1 MFSPSS
7 DSSPTHIVFRVVYG
21 SQVIM
26 MFDAM
31 SMDDEDHMKIQ
42 GKLQAQLNLGIPE
55 ISGSADVDAKISKED
70 KDFCRRIAMKFYGD
84 GIKME
89 SNPTSFEEAQTVYR
103 NLPLLCGKKGA
114 PQSVWLYP
122 LCNLQPSA
130 PRLVREPNSSAALVV
145 HKIIDDI
152 QDLTVRSS
160 DALKNIQVKSLHDQ
174 LFQFQ
179 KWLGNKKSELM
190 SQVAV
195 LLPREHKGEQC
206 IEDFI
211 KKFRKTFCYDDLST
225 WLKQKEEEVTILL
238 SFLNVLPHDKVQSA
252 FQDGDLVSCYARS
265 TSLLYIE
272 FNVDRKDPFLESL
285 LEGGEVIQAEKSP
298 WFRDL
303 QKVKDMKSAT
313 DTFRCISLF
322 MKEDAISF
330 AVTTNFAIGAGSATP
345 GAIACI
351 KEFGVDEQ
359 SLTSKEGRL
368 LAIRLSLTR

>member
-1 MFSPSS
+1 M
-7 DSSPTHIVFRVVYG
+7 
-21 SQVIM
+21 
-26 MFDAM
+26 
-31 SMDDEDHMKIQ
+31 
-42 GKLQAQLNLGIPE
+42 
-55 ISGSADVDAKISKED
+55 
-70 KDFCRRIAMKFYGD
+70 
-84 GIKME
+84 
-89 SNPTSFEEAQTVYR
+89 
-103 NLPLLCGKKGA
+103 
-114 PQSVWLYP
+114 
-122 LCNLQPSA
+122 
-130 PRLVREPNSSAALVV
+130 
-145 HKIIDDI
+145 
-152 QDLTVRSS
+152 
-160 DALKNIQVKSLHDQ
+160 
-174 LFQFQ
+174 
-179 KWLGNKKSELM
+179 
-190 SQVAV
+190 
-195 LLPREHKGEQC
+195 
-206 IEDFI
+206 
-211 KKFRKTFCYDDLST
+211 
-225 WLKQKEEEVTILL
+225 TILL
-238 SFLNVLPHDKVQSA
+238 SFLSVLPHDKVQSA